1 VAEPQVT
8 APDQHR
14 PLNRK
19 WVRIGGV
26 VAILTLL
33 SMTQPFNNHTDWVA
47 DAFLVLVAGVI
58 AVALVADAAL
68 RRRGLRR

>member
-26 VAILTLL
+26 VAILALL
-33 SMTQPFNNHTDWVA
+33 SMTQPFNNHTGWVA
-47 DAFLVLVAGVI
+47 DAFLVLAAGVI
-58 AVALVADAAL
+58 AVALVTDAAL